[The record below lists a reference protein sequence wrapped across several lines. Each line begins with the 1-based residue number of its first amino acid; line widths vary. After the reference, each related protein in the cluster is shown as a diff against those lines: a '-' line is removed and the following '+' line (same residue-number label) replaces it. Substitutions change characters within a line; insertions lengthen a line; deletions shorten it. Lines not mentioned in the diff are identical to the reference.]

1 MGDPTE
7 SHYAPPPSPNLCGA
21 IPQFSTN
28 ASLMLRVNKDDGI
41 LYKGPEIRGGSGH
54 GPLTQ
59 CALRVEANVF
69 NENVLL
75 FFFPPRRHHSGYQHL
90 QDMDNLHFTLV

>member
-1 MGDPTE
+1 
-7 SHYAPPPSPNLCGA
+7 
-21 IPQFSTN
+21 
-28 ASLMLRVNKDDGI
+28 MLRVNKDDGI

-75 FFFPPRRHHSGYQHL
+75 FFSP
-90 QDMDNLHFTLV
+90 QDVTTVVISISKTWTICILLWCKNKLNFIY